1 MKKLGQKLSFL
12 TKVMLV
18 IGLLISNLSS
28 LSVVFAYEATE
39 DMVVTLNE
47 KLLEISYNQELADEV
62 KAVEIRVYE
71 NYTYSNGKSENEVPS
86 VHSLTEEELLSAKEG
101 NLELSYDSIFV
112 NEGEEVKNVELFDG
126 LYKVKVEIVD
136 VTDYTEEVLE
146 VATESD
152 DVLEQILPIQEEVTE
167 TVIAVAT
174 YEKEMIHESGLN
186 IRLFNSDL
194 TEISLVDGKYSVSRD
209 NSKVSVV
216 AQILSGGLN
225 PTDMFEYNGE
235 EFFAADLVKIEFK
248 SEKDFNGYL
257 FGEYELPVEVKV
269 NKVLLGN
276 ETSTTEEVVY
286 TDSVNVLY
294 ETYELNADGLN
305 SVANSMEYGE
315 VYTFSG
321 DSKNGNL
328 YVLPEFGEVSATI
341 EETVVTR
348 TMLDLYK
355 MLNSV
360 FTNEGEIKFSLIK
373 NGVNVLESYTP
384 ANEEDTLEK
393 YLSTIT
399 LDETVQVFLSNDGL
413 TITYDVVFVADL
425 NSDKVITKDDVLEL
439 INHVVGM
446 TEETDS
452 AKFDVYGEDSEVNSL
467 DVLYLNQIVKTH
479 AWDVKFVEEEVSL
492 NASLIAKLNGEVL
505 SEDNKLTS
513 GDEFT
518 VDYVLSLTDYE
529 VNGVAGLFN
538 YDKSLFELISLE
550 VMNEWFGNNND
561 DKFIYLGEKSLTG
574 PELEENP
581 EVETVEE
588 NTTDTV
594 VTEDYVVVSATFKAL
609 KSTANESSN
618 IITLKEI
625 ELFNSNDDNVTYY
638 VLDKNEV
645 STDVINVVA
654 SEDNTLSYLEIAGVE
669 IVLQEGV
676 FEYEITVSNDVTV
689 ADLKY
694 ILGNVAANVTS
705 IVCPEELVE
714 GENKIVV
721 TVTSESGVS
730 QDYTIKVI
738 REEAPEETTTQVNY
752 TNNYEDDSNNK
763 DEEVVV
769 TPGEDDSEDDEKV
782 DEESNLSRIIIIIL
796 ILLVIAGL
804 VYLIFRDE
812 EDEETKKANKEINKL
827 KKEVKEPEVKT
838 IVNKNV
844 DKSNS
849 KNTSNNK
856 SNSKN
861 NNISRNKKK

>member
-1 MKKLGQKLSFL
+1 MKKLGQKFSFL

-39 DMVVTLNE
+39 DMIVTFNE
-47 KLLEISYNQELADEV
+47 KLLEIEYNQELADEV
-62 KAVEIRVYE
+62 EAVEVRVYE
-71 NYTYSNGKSENEVPS
+71 NYTYSDGLSEDEVS
-86 VHSLTEEELLSAKEG
+86 RVYSLTEEELLSAKEG
-101 NLELSYDSIFV
+101 NLELSYNSIFV
-112 NEGEEVKNVELFDG
+112 NEGEEVKNIELFDG

-136 VTDYTEEVLE
+136 VTDYTEEVE

-152 DVLEQILPIQEEVTE
+152 DSLEQVLPVQEEVTE
-167 TVIAVAT
+167 TVIAMTT

-186 IRLFNSDL
+186 IKLFNSDL
-194 TEISLVDGKYSVSRD
+194 TEISLVDGKYSVSRE
-209 NSKVSVV
+209 NSNVSVV

-269 NKVLLGN
+269 NKVLLDS

-286 TDSVNVLY
+286 TDVVNVLY
-294 ETYELNADGLN
+294 ETYELNAEGLN
-305 SVANSMEYGE
+305 RLVNSMGYGE
-315 VYTFSG
+315 VYTFFGNSR
-321 DSKNGNL
+321 NGNL
-328 YVLPEFGEVSATI
+328 YVLPEVGEVNVTN
-341 EETVVTR
+341 EETIVTR

-355 MLNSV
+355 MLSSE
-360 FTNEGEIKFSLIK
+360 FTNENEINFSLIK
-373 NGVNVLESYTP
+373 NGVNVLEAYAP
-384 ANEEDTLEK
+384 VNEEDTLEK
-393 YLSTIT
+393 YLSAIT
-399 LDETVQVFLSNDGL
+399 LDETVQVVLSNDGL
-413 TITYDVVFVADL
+413 IITYDVVFVADL
-425 NSDKVITKDDVLEL
+425 NNDNVVTKDDVLEL

-446 TEETDS
+446 TEEVDVT
-452 AKFDVYGEDSEVNSL
+452 KFDVYGEDGEVNSL

-492 NASLIAKLNGEVL
+492 NASLIAKSNGELL
-505 SEDNKLTS
+505 SEENKLTS

-518 VDYVLSLTDYE
+518 VEYVLSLTDYE
-529 VNGVAGLFN
+529 VNGVSGLFN
-538 YDKSLFELISLE
+538 YDKSLFELVSLD
-550 VMNEWFGNNND
+550 VINEWFGNSNE
-561 DKFIYLGEKSLTG
+561 DKFLYLGEESLTG

-581 EVETVEE
+581 ETETVEE
-588 NTTDTV
+588 NNTDTV
-594 VTEDYVVVSATFKAL
+594 VTEEYVVVSATFKAL
-609 KSTANESSN
+609 KSTVNESSN

-625 ELFNSNDDNVTYY
+625 ELFNSTNDGVTYY

-645 STDVINVVA
+645 STEAINVMA
-654 SEDNTLSYLEIAGVE
+654 SEDNTLSYLEVAGIE
-669 IVLQEGV
+669 ITLQEGV

-714 GENKIVV
+714 GENTIVI

-738 REEAPEETTTQVNY
+738 REEALEETTTYVNY
-752 TNNYEDDSNNK
+752 DNNYEEDPNNK

-769 TPGEDDSEDDEKV
+769 TPGEDDEDEEEKV

-812 EDEETKKANKEINKL
+812 EDEETKKTNKEINKL
-827 KKEVKEPEVKT
+827 KKNDKELEVKT
-838 IVNKNV
+838 TVNKNV
-844 DKSNS
+844 DKPNN
-849 KNTSNNK
+849 KNTTNNK

-861 NNISRNKKK
+861 NSSSKSKRK